1 MRRIKD
7 NPDIKKEDLRREMIF
22 NLFIGSLLAILFII
36 WSILYSVVDAISVLG
51 MAFFL
56 LVPSFIANGMMVIT
70 GKIRGIP
77 RYPIDCGKTFKD
89 GKRILGDGKSW
100 NGFIGGWLSGFLIS
114 ASFCWYFF
122 GLIYQGTDYSMFA
135 QDPAFFNREI
145 IHEFIKNVYNS
156 DGINWAGYLLS
167 QLFIA
172 LGSPIGD
179 MIGSFFKRRVKR
191 DRGEVFLFWDQNDFI
206 IVSAAIA
213 SIWFPLEWIYWA
225 FLILFTP
232 LMTAFANYIGF
243 LIGKKDVPW

>member
-7 NPDIKKEDLRREMIF
+7 QPHIKREDLRREVRFNALIGGLLLIIF
-22 NLFIGSLLAILFII
+22 VG
-36 WSILYSVVDAISVLG
+36 WSIKFSVVDALSILG
-51 MAFFL
+51 MIFFL

-70 GKIRGIP
+70 GKIKGIP
-77 RYPIDCGKTFKD
+77 RYPIDGGRTFRD

-100 NGFIGGWLSGFLIS
+100 NGVIGGWISGFVIS
-114 ASFCWYFF
+114 VLFCWYFF
-122 GLIYQGTDYSMFA
+122 GLIYNGENYGIFA
-135 QDPAFFNREI
+135 SDSFINQTY
-145 IHEFIKNVYNS
+145 IHNFIRHVYNQ
-156 DGINWAGYLLS
+156 DGIVWSGYILS

-191 DRGEVFLFWDQNDFI
+191 ERGEVFLFWDQNDFI

-213 SIWFPLEWIYWA
+213 SIWFPITWIYWV
-225 FLILFTP
+225 FLLLFTP

-243 LIGKKDVPW
+243 LMGKKDVPW